1 MEGGCRAIFKW
12 DSDRPAFHLT
22 IHTRVGCPVRV
33 RPLLLPL
40 PPALRYGCLR
50 LQSRLVGK
58 LRAMVP
64 RSRLGAESGPHPIR
78 ALVPRVTGSVPFP
91 WVTFL
96 RLCPACSPLS
106 VSWGGPAKAHR
117 AHTLEQQTPT
127 LSEAWRRTS
136 EGRCRQS
143 LWPRP
148 LSWPWHCPR
157 SLAAPG

>member
-1 MEGGCRAIFKW
+1 MLFISPSTHVWAVRCASGLCCSRCPPPCGTAVFVFRAGLW
-12 DSDRPAFHLT
+12 ANSGPWFHS
-22 IHTRVGCPVRV
+22 HG
-33 RPLLLPL
+33 
-40 PPALRYGCLR
+40 
-50 LQSRLVGK
+50 
-58 LRAMVP
+58 
-64 RSRLGAESGPHPIR
+64 LGQNRGPHPIR

-148 LSWPWHCPR
+148 LSWPWHCPQ